1 MVDDRGMANPTIH
14 AGLRPSVETLC
25 HRPAAGLFVIHPDDQ
40 DALLIVTC
48 KRCLPKIKPAA
59 PAAPVPAVS
68 AHWDTYEEAQR
79 SAITFAMRAGR
90 TGSITTDNLRDL
102 NQAALAIEDA
112 RAAAVA
118 DLRDQGTSWA
128 AIGAALGVT
137 KQAAVKRYGDRR
149 PAPVETGPT
158 LLDEIA

>member
-1 MVDDRGMANPTIH
+1 MDMANATIH
-14 AGLRPSVETLC
+14 AGLRPQVETLC

-48 KRCLPKIKPAA
+48 KRCQAKIKPAA
-59 PAAPVPAVS
+59 PAPAAVPSS
-68 AHWDTYEEAQR
+68 AHWDAYEEAQR
-79 SAITFAMRAGR
+79 SAVTFAMRAGR
-90 TGSITTDNLRDL
+90 TGAITTDNLREL
-102 NQAALAIEDA
+102 TQAALALEDA

-118 DLRDQGTSWA
+118 DLRDQGVSWA

-149 PAPVETGPT
+149 PAPVETGPS
-158 LLDEIA
+158 LLDELA